1 MRVIFLLV
9 DAMKSLYISENN
21 TPYLFKL
28 RQDSYVINKI
38 SQGIGFCERSEIFTG
53 LDGYDTGNFT
63 AIGFMPDS
71 SCYKMNRL
79 AIIIADVASRIYE
92 RGTHFIFEKYAS
104 KVGKRLKPYR
114 IPYKSLHNFDLTE
127 DGNIKLTSYRT
138 IFDVLKEHGKKYN
151 LSYFTSLSDK
161 GKRCNKP
168 LLEFTAECIS
178 ESVDFIPLY
187 IPTIDS
193 AGHSYGEDIESI
205 KPYLNEIDRT
215 VENLHKLAMNSHY
228 SLIVLGDHG
237 MVPITQRVDI
247 RKAVVSTGLKLG
259 KDYEM
264 FLDSTVAR
272 FWFFKSGSE
281 EVILNAISKFSDF
294 GIIVNN
300 SNYKEHRIPLDLK
313 SKDGK
318 SIYGDMLWC
327 ANPEVLIS
335 PDYFNSPRKTI
346 NGMHGYIK
354 NCHAHSYGT
363 LVAWDGVSTGFVD
376 EASLSD
382 VCRVLCDAMSIPLPN
397 DSWERIPND
406 VL

>member
-1 MRVIFLLV
+1 MKVIFLLV
-9 DAMKSLYISENN
+9 DAMKSLYMSEIN

-28 RQDSYVINKI
+28 QKDSYVINKI

-53 LDGYDTGNFT
+53 LDGFDTGNFT
-63 AIGFMPDS
+63 AIGYMPDS
-71 SCYKMNRL
+71 SCYKMNSL
-79 AIIIADVASRIYE
+79 AIMMADIASRIYE
-92 RGTHFIFEKYAS
+92 RGTHFLFEKYAA

-114 IPYKSLHNFDLTE
+114 IPYNSLPNYDLTE

-138 IFDVLKEHGKKYN
+138 IFDVLEEYGKKYD
-151 LSYFTSLSDK
+151 LGYFTSLSDR
-161 GKRCNKP
+161 GKRCNMP
-168 LLEFTAECIS
+168 LLEFTEKCMLK
-178 ESVDFIPLY
+178 SVDFIPLY

-193 AGHSYGEDIESI
+193 VGHKYGEDIKLI
-205 KPYLNEIDRT
+205 KPYLNEIDKI
-215 VENLHKLAMNSHY
+215 VEGLHKLALDSHY

-247 RKAVVSTGLKLG
+247 RRAVTSTGLKLG
-259 KDYEM
+259 KDYEI

-272 FWFFKSGSE
+272 FWFLNSGSE
-281 EVILNAISKFSDF
+281 ELITSVINKFSDF
-294 GIIVNN
+294 GIIINN

-313 SKDGK
+313 TNNGS

-335 PDYFNSPRKTI
+335 PDYFNSPRKPI

-354 NCHAHSYGT
+354 NSHPHSFGT
-363 LVAWDGVSTGFVD
+363 MIAWDGVSTGFVD
-376 EASLSD
+376 KASLSD
-382 VCRVLCDAMSIPLPN
+382 VCRVLCDAMGIPLPN
-397 DSWERIPND
+397 DPWERIPND